1 MALNL
6 FDPRQ
11 RADLRRVSSGNWAQK
26 IAGGLG
32 QFASG
37 IGINRDFGVS
47 EMFGTP
53 TPQAAEPASS
63 FGPNNPANF
72 PPTPNE
78 WQRLGYSSEEE
89 YQQYLANGYTGSKSG
104 YTNWLKDQ
112 ASKSVAGGGGG
123 GAAYEPNNANVGDRV
138 FDLNDPGQ
146 LQDYIN
152 TVNDKL
158 NGDFEY
164 YASRS
169 SQAKELD
176 IAQAKA
182 DEEEAIYNIDRA
194 LKKLGESRDQYT
206 EDYTRSV
213 ADLAEGFRQGTA
225 KRQSFYASVA
235 PRVYQSSQGTSQ
247 EYAKGKYVEGQG
259 RYESDKARAMNA
271 FADTEQDYGR
281 SREGT
286 INKFNLFKTQRE
298 AQSTDE
304 IAEKARSVEE
314 MRGQARA
321 KTLNYTDSLRNA
333 GVSSNKF
340 ATPTFSA
347 TDLSGYS
354 PANVNLND
362 LMQFIKFQPA
372 GAATGSTNAYR
383 TSAIATPESGGESL
397 GNYMGYQQEPTEPS
411 TINAYK
417 KGYGLY

>member
-1 MALNL
+1 MASSIRNAFRRIVPYGARESARDWIEQTYNRGKQMPDT
-6 FDPRQ
+6 FDY
-11 RADLRRVSSGNWAQK
+11 S
-26 IAGGLG
+26 
-32 QFASG
+32 F
-37 IGINRDFGVS
+37 
-47 EMFGTP
+47 TP
-53 TPQAAEPASS
+53 PAQAAKPASS

-89 YQQYLANGYTGSKSG
+89 YQQYLANGYTGPKSG

-112 ASKSVAGGGGG
+112 ATKSVAGGGGG
-123 GAAYEPNNANVGDRV
+123 RAAYEPDNANVGDMV

-164 YASRS
+164 YVSKS

-247 EYAKGKYVEGQG
+247 EYAKGKYVEGQR
-259 RYESDKARAMNA
+259 RYEQDKTRAMNA

-304 IAEKARSVEE
+304 IAEKARYVEE

-397 GNYMGYQQEPTEPS
+397 GNYMGYQEEPTEPS

>member
-11 RADLRRVSSGNWAQK
+11 QADLRRISSGNWAQK

-53 TPQAAEPASS
+53 TAQAAENEVKVGGAY
-63 FGPNNPANF
+63 

-112 ASKSVAGGGGG
+112 ATKSVAGGGGG

-164 YASRS
+164 YANRS
-169 SQAKELD
+169 NQAKELD

-247 EYAKGKYVEGQG
+247 EYAKRKYVEGQG
-259 RYESDKARAMNA
+259 RYEQDKTRAMNA

-281 SREGT
+281 SREGI

-298 AQSTDE
+298 QQSADE

-314 MRGQARA
+314 MRGQAKA

-397 GNYMGYQQEPTEPS
+397 GNYMGYEEESTEPS

>member
-1 MALNL
+1 MSIYRTAGNL
-6 FDPRQ
+6 FRK
-11 RADLRRVSSGNWAQK
+11 AAGNLVDVVGTK
-26 IAGGLG
+26 NKLPEMGLSELIAGGSTFNTG
-32 QFASG
+32 RA
-37 IGINRDFGVS
+37 
-47 EMFGTP
+47 
-53 TPQAAEPASS
+53 QAAENEVKVGGAY
-63 FGPNNPANF
+63 

-112 ASKSVAGGGGG
+112 ATKSVAGGGGG

-164 YASRS
+164 YANRS
-169 SQAKELD
+169 NQAKELD

-247 EYAKGKYVEGQG
+247 EYAKRKYVEGQG
-259 RYESDKARAMNA
+259 RYEQDKTRAMNA

-281 SREGT
+281 SREGI

-298 AQSTDE
+298 QQSADE

-314 MRGQARA
+314 MRGQAKA

-372 GAATGSTNAYR
+372 GTTTGSTNAYT

-397 GNYMGYQQEPTEPS
+397 GNYMGYEEESTEPS